1 MTKIKPNREEC
12 RIIRKAAEDACRKEG
27 QRLVR
32 VEAGKR
38 CALTLDVEPSINIFL
53 VDPTPDW
60 EDSDLFDFVSWADFK
75 RGFDAHG
82 SGGGMVD
89 FYCYDREGLCTNIQA
104 RFDGGRLVWAG
115 IHGDKRWGGCTLW
128 GDAAYDGSAR

>member
-38 CALTLDVEPSINIFL
+38 CALTLDVDPSINIFI

-60 EDSDLFDFVSWADFK
+60 EDSDLLTSCLGRTSSAVSRRTVTAAAWLTSTATTARDFAPTFRPVLRA
-75 RGFDAHG
+75 
-82 SGGGMVD
+82 GGL
-89 FYCYDREGLCTNIQA
+89 FGLEFTA
-104 RFDGGRLVWAG
+104 TALGRHHALG
-115 IHGDKRWGGCTLW
+115 
-128 GDAAYDGSAR
+128 